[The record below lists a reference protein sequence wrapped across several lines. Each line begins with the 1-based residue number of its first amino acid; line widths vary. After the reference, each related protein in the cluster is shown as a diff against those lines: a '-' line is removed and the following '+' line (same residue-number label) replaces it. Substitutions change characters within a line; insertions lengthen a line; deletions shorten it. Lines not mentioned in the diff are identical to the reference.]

1 MVDDNNYKVI
11 LFDGVC
17 NLCNSTI
24 NFVIKK
30 DKRNIFKF
38 ATLQSETG
46 QTLLNKLKI
55 DSLETDSIVLVDG
68 EKSYV
73 KSTAALKIARNLSGV
88 YPLLYAFLILP
99 KFIRD
104 RIYDYVAKN
113 RYKWFGKKDSCMLPT
128 PELEAKF
135 LDS

>member
-1 MVDDNNYKVI
+1 MVDDNNYKII